1 MSINMSNVKAITLGG
16 QNVKKIEDK
25 NGNVLWKLPGSDI
38 PTGTINLTVG
48 SGQDI
53 TIGQYFNRIVTPSL
67 NNIKSA
73 VANKASISESN
84 IVSIDT
90 VELILGPA
98 TLPNAVKNNTS
109 STRGTKIRF
118 FLVLGS
124 TITSTVLARGYN
136 AYTVDFTSGNYAN
149 TSISGAFCPTRNG
162 TNYIDITSYL
172 SSSSFIR
179 KYIYG
184 GYAMGTTEYDSQ
196 TPLKMFGEKYNSE
209 VHMCSYDTTTEP
221 TYSIRVSYTYKI

>member
-1 MSINMSNVKAITLGG
+1 MSIIMSNVKAITLGG

-25 NGNVLWKLPGSDI
+25 NGNVLWKVPGSDI
-38 PTGTINLTVG
+38 TTATINITIG

-53 TIGQYFNRIVTPSL
+53 TTTQYYNRIVVPSL
-67 NNIKSA
+67 TTIKNV

-90 VELILGPA
+90 VELILGQN
-98 TLPNAVKNNTS
+98 TLPNAVKNNAS
-109 STRGTKIRF
+109 STRDTKIRF

-124 TITSTVLARGYN
+124 TITSTVLARGYY
-136 AYTVDFTSGNYAN
+136 AYTVDFTSGNKAN
-149 TSISGAFCPTRNG
+149 TSILGAFCPTGTG

-172 SSSSFIR
+172 SETLAT
-179 KYIYG
+179 YIYG

-196 TPLKMFGEKYNSE
+196 TPLKMFGTKYNSE
-209 VHMCSYDTTTEP
+209 VHMCAYSTTTEP
-221 TYSIRVSYTYKI
+221 TYSIRVSYSYRI

>member
-25 NGNVLWKLPGSDI
+25 NGNVLWKENNNQ
-38 PTGTINLTVG
+38 TTTINLTVG

-53 TIGQYFNRIVTPSL
+53 SIGQYYNRIVVPSL
-67 NNIKSA
+67 NDIKSA
-73 VANKASISESN
+73 VANKASISVSDIE
-84 IVSIDT
+84 SIDT
-90 VELILGPA
+90 VDLILGEN

-136 AYTVDFTSGNYAN
+136 AYTVDFTSGHHAN
-149 TSISGAFCPTRNG
+149 SSISGAFCPTRTG

-172 SSSSFIR
+172 STSIIR
-179 KYIYG
+179 RSYIYG

-196 TPLKMFGEKYNSE
+196 TPLNMFGTEYNSE
-209 VHMCSYDTTTEP
+209 VHMCASSTTEEP
-221 TYSIRVSYTYKI
+221 TYSIRVSYHSRIQ

>member
-16 QNVKKIEDK
+16 RNVKKIEDT
-25 NGNVLWKLPGSDI
+25 NGNVLWKVPGSDI
-38 PTGTINLTVG
+38 KTGTINITVG

-53 TIGQYFNRIVTPSL
+53 TTTQYYNRIVVPSL
-67 NNIKSA
+67 NSIKSA

-90 VELILGPA
+90 VELILGET
-98 TLPNAVKNNTS
+98 TLPNAVKHGTS

-124 TITSTVLARGYN
+124 TITSQVLTRGYS
-136 AYTVDFTSGNYAN
+136 AYSVDFTNGNYADKC
-149 TSISGAFCPTRNG
+149 ISGAFSPTRTG

-172 SSSSFIR
+172 SASSTTS
-179 KYIYG
+179 IYG
-184 GYAMGTTEYDSQ
+184 GYAMGTTEYGSE
-196 TPLKMFGEKYNSE
+196 TPLKMFGTSSDSG
-209 VHMCSYDTTTEP
+209 VHMCANTTSTLP
-221 TYSIRVSYTYKI
+221 TFRIRVSYSYKQ